1 MEAGRQLGS
10 LVELYSKLE
19 VGGEAS
25 EASKESS
32 TRV

>member
-10 LVELYSKLE
+10 LMELYSKLE

-25 EASKESS
+25 EASNESS
-32 TRV
+32 DQV